1 MTQEQFD
8 QAKALI
14 EKRDY
19 FKKLYGDVSHAR
31 AEKIFK
37 NIKARK
43 EPDTPTNEWLLSRSF
58 TVHLS
63 TDKNTSKNIVGVQPH
78 WEFAHTI
85 DIEADNELLEL
96 ILDWLLKKTEEYN
109 KKIQEI

>member
-19 FKKLYGDVSHAR
+19 FRQLYKEVLNAKSNKILKDMK
-31 AEKIFK
+31 AE
-37 NIKARK
+37 R
-43 EPDTPTNEWLLSRSF
+43 EPDTHSNKWLLSRFF
-58 TVHLS
+58 TIHLL
-63 TDKNTSKNIVGVQPH
+63 TDKNTNKNIVGVQPH

-85 DIEADNELLEL
+85 DIEADWELLEL
-96 ILDWLLKKTEEYN
+96 ILEWLLKKTNEYD